1 MKNMVKINS
10 VDTEKEWNT
19 VVDKAI
25 RLKPQFIQIKK
36 WNLMLIDFKTMDELL
51 KAYKFTA
58 NKFIEEDNSVSLS
71 LNEIDI
77 VENAET
83 EETAKLKL
91 AESILI
97 YANDYYKEFK
107 FWNSSANRKEHLAY
121 IFKALI
127 INDINKIADII
138 II

>member
-1 MKNMVKINS
+1 MVKINS

-25 RLKPQFIQIKK
+25 SLKPQFIQIKK

-71 LNEIDI
+71 LNGIDI